1 MSPPQHLHSSLSRA
15 VRAYKRETDYFLEWL
30 WCQCRIVDPGR
41 TTGISFTS
49 CAEILN
55 AVKAIAK
62 AEVAV
67 PLSVIGALEN
77 AIDKR
82 RIALAIHQQKQ
93 ADDIEHEA
101 FLEKLETALEI
112 LTPLEAESA
121 VFDDPRVQQ
130 NVPSS
135 LNRYAS
141 LSNPVIDPE
150 TDAPV
155 SNICEKMASA
165 ALEESVPKATAPESR
180 SEFLVDDDFLQ
191 KFLGVRFEDVEYL
204 REYVAMRWTLDEYWT
219 EAAEG
224 RLPLPVA
231 AWLTSE
237 AMRKIEITIPS
248 KLELRKTAG
257 FVVRFGVST
266 EIFDLV
272 PEEHKTDKP
281 WWKECAFL
289 FECEKALNGL
299 KHCDEAANE
308 ATKSTPK
315 PDKVQGDADTVP
327 NVVSQLFQDMRRARG
342 SKRAIN
348 AVEDIMFF
356 VEPRNGS
363 CEPFYQAAS
372 EFTKGEATTAPGT
385 LVLGLDLFLSASGA
399 FFWPNGRERNKDNC
413 RLRALRLAMDMKASA
428 KKVADIFQKL
438 PICLSGERQ
447 WFEMVSYFTNGID
460 TYIRE
465 RVFDDY
471 HSAPWTAGCHM
482 AEMLYQAQYLG
493 NLLLQHQTVIPS
505 TLHLY
510 NALRQSPVDLPRIR
524 IMDELCEMF
533 LDSVFLGKLPTNN
546 FLTWYRYC
554 IYNAKRAKTSNWPHY
569 GNSGLSIDHSKKPRT
584 LWVNSGFKWQH
595 GNNHTPHV
603 EFIGPLY
610 GVPPPPNV
618 PTPAALMTELSDMY
632 YEIDDIEHI
641 QLAKEAV
648 LKDFEGPRAVMAVD
662 YFSLFRFCADIMST
676 FAKSAKREMFVV
688 LPELAD
694 MNWES
699 DLELARHF
707 VDAAIGSLVRMT
719 DQKEL
724 NSVHQRPRAV
734 HELAAFSKIDK
745 EMSLDSMKWK
755 L

>member
-1 MSPPQHLHSSLSRA
+1 M
-15 VRAYKRETDYFLEWL
+15 
-30 WCQCRIVDPGR
+30 
-41 TTGISFTS
+41 
-49 CAEILN
+49 
-55 AVKAIAK
+55 
-62 AEVAV
+62 
-67 PLSVIGALEN
+67 
-77 AIDKR
+77 
-82 RIALAIHQQKQ
+82 
-93 ADDIEHEA
+93 
-101 FLEKLETALEI
+101 
-112 LTPLEAESA
+112 
-121 VFDDPRVQQ
+121 
-130 NVPSS
+130 
-135 LNRYAS
+135 NRYAS
-141 LSNPVIDPE
+141 LSNPE
-150 TDAPV
+150 TDAETDASV
-155 SNICEKMASA
+155 SKICEKVVSA
-165 ALEESVPKATAPESR
+165 ALEDSGPQATIPESR
-180 SEFLVDDDFLQ
+180 SEFLTDDDFLQ
-191 KFLGVRFEDVEYL
+191 KFLGVRFEDLEYL
-204 REYVAMRWTLDEYWT
+204 RVRLVFTMVSSVTDLCKEYVAMRLSLDEYWT

-248 KLELRKTAG
+248 KLELGKTAG
-257 FVVRFGVST
+257 FVVRFGLST
-266 EIFDLV
+266 ELFGLV
-272 PEEHKTDKP
+272 PEEYKTDDKP
-281 WWKECAFL
+281 WWMECGPIFDY
-289 FECEKALNGL
+289 ENALNAL
-299 KHCDEAANE
+299 KRCDEATHE
-308 ATKSTPK
+308 TTKSTSK
-315 PDKVQGDADTVP
+315 PDKVWDRSDMIS
-327 NVVSQLFQDMRRARG
+327 NVIPKIFQDMQRASGRQ
-342 SKRAIN
+342 RAIN

-356 VEPRNGS
+356 VEPRDGS

-372 EFTKGEATTAPGT
+372 EFVKGEATTAPGP
-385 LVLGLDLFLSASGA
+385 LVLGLDLFLSASKA
-399 FFWPNGRERNKDNC
+399 FFWPNGGELNKDNC
-413 RLRALRLAMDMKASA
+413 RLKALRLAMDMKASA

-482 AEMLYQAQYLG
+482 AEMLYQSQYLG

-510 NALRQSPVDLPRIR
+510 NALRQSPVNLHRIR

-554 IYNAKRAKTSNWPHY
+554 IYNAKLAKTSNWPHY

-584 LWVNSGFKWQH
+584 LWVTSGFKWQH

-603 EFIGPLY
+603 EFVGPLY

-632 YEIDDIEHI
+632 YDIDDIEHI

-676 FAKSAKREMFVV
+676 FAKSAKREMFVL
-688 LPELAD
+688 LPELAE

-707 VDAAIGSLVRMT
+707 VDAAIGSLARMT

-724 NSVHQRPRAV
+724 NSVHRRPRAV

-745 EMSLDSMKWK
+745 DLSLDSLKWK